1 MRTTYVPPLTAE
13 TAKEAARRAAA
24 ASPFADLAT
33 KPPKCDVLLVGFD
46 FGTNTSCVKAAYLGA
61 NELLLSEI
69 VPTVVGYARDGIVEN
84 LLPDNAKILFGQLAQ
99 RNRMYLRMVPPM
111 ANGVIADAAAAVD
124 FCRYVR
130 GLIQAPNEVE
140 TRAVV
145 GLPANA
151 DRTARENLAKTLTG
165 LFDKILLIPEPFL
178 AALGFRDESKLSDP
192 AYNDPVR
199 NSLFVDI
206 GAGTTDVCMV
216 QGYFPTAESQVSV
229 EFAGDRV
236 DMLIMEA
243 IRREYPDVNLSL
255 AKVREIKERH
265 SYVGR
270 CESPAV
276 ANLVIGGKMRKLD
289 FTAAIGDACKQLLEQ
304 VFDCVRTVVARASS
318 DSVGE
323 LIQNIVLTGGGSCI
337 RNLDTELQR
346 LLAEDGY
353 EKPGV
358 QSIGA
363 GHKELVAKGAL
374 VAGRQ
379 ARENQWSL
387 LA

>member
-1 MRTTYVPPLTAE
+1 
-13 TAKEAARRAAA
+13 
-24 ASPFADLAT
+24 
-33 KPPKCDVLLVGFD
+33 
-46 FGTNTSCVKAAYLGA
+46 
-61 NELLLSEI
+61 
-69 VPTVVGYARDGIVEN
+69 
-84 LLPDNAKILFGQLAQ
+84 
-99 RNRMYLRMVPPM
+99 M
-111 ANGVIADAAAAVD
+111 ANGVVEDLAAAVD
-124 FCRYVR
+124 YCRYLR
-130 GLIQAPNEVE
+130 GLIQVPNEVE
-140 TRAVV
+140 LRAVV

-151 DRTARENLAKTLTG
+151 DRSARENLAKVLTG

-178 AALGFRDESKLSDP
+178 AALGFRDESKLADP

-236 DMLIMEA
+236 DMLIQEG
-243 IRREYPDVNLSL
+243 IRREYPDVSLSM
-255 AKVREIKERH
+255 AKVREIKERY
-265 SYVGR
+265 SFVGKTD
-270 CESPAV
+270 SPATTS
-276 ANLVIGGKMRKLD
+276 LVIGGKMRKLD
-289 FTAAIGDACKQLLEQ
+289 FTGVVGDACRQLLEQ
-304 VFDCVRTVVARASS
+304 IFDCVRTVVARASS

-346 LLAEDGY
+346 MLAEDGY

-363 GHKELVAKGAL
+363 GHKELVARGAL

-379 ARENQWSL
+379 ARENQWVL